1 VLSSRRASGYVDAMN
16 HPARIEKP
24 RADMSPEELD
34 AWLEALPPLAGVP
47 STDEEVAAADARAL
61 ADLEAGRVY
70 PHAIV
75 GEWLKTWGK
84 PGRKPF
90 KEWLADRHG

>member
-1 VLSSRRASGYVDAMN
+1 MTHAAKITKSVAEMS
-16 HPARIEKP
+16 
-24 RADMSPEELD
+24 ADEFD
-34 AWLEALPPLAGVP
+34 AWMEALPPAPGIKHI
-47 STDEEVAAADARAL
+47 DEDDPDGDALIEADIA
-61 ADLEAGRVY
+61 AGRVY

-75 GEWLKTWGK
+75 AEWLTTWGK